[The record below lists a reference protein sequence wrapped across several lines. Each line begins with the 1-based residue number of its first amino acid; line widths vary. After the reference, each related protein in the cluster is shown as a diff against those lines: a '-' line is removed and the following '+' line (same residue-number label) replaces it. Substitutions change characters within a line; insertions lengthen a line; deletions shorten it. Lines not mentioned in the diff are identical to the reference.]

1 MGGARGGGP
10 CAVRAGVAAM
20 RLGSSGRGRQSANGQ
35 AIPERYYGGCTAGE
49 VVEAF
54 VDDVSCGSTTA
65 GSNGEWLLDVAA
77 SDPCGP
83 VTGDTV
89 TFTRN
94 GALLIATESWE
105 VGGIPSN
112 VLGVPGDLAPEQP
125 TTDEEDTTAGETDV
139 PPEEPTVS
147 EVKVAVTLDLTT
159 DVKTVDGEAVVE
171 TSSADGTITA
181 TIPVAAVTDTV
192 TIEVTINRISDAD
205 VENTVPA
212 GTVVLAGQTL
222 DIQVKDDQ
230 GTAITQFAADISFT
244 AKVDP
249 VDVDVETIAV
259 FFFDRTLGIWIQIPA
274 TVSADGTVE
283 WSVRHLTLF
292 SLLRLSK
299 VTVQLNSGLNLIT
312 FTGATGTDPADVV
325 SILGGASVIQN
336 LLRFD
341 AATQDFTQFVPNA
354 PSIANTLKLLS
365 QRDALFVNVTSP
377 SPLQYTSTDIV
388 VSATGSRSVTL
399 VTGLNAISFTGTS
412 GSEVGAFLDPLGSSV
427 VSASRFNSLMQTWE
441 TFVPGAPAITNSLK
455 TLSRLD
461 VIFVNVSGAAQP
473 FEVPEVQP

>member
-1 MGGARGGGP
+1 MSLARRIAP
-10 CAVRAGVAAM
+10 FAVAAVVAGM
-20 RLGSSGRGRQSANGQ
+20 LLAISGLAPRNANAQ
-35 AIPERYYGGCTAGE
+35 AIPARYYGAFTAGD

-54 VDDVSCGSTTA
+54 VNDVSCGTATA
-65 GSNGEWLLDVAA
+65 GSNGEWLLDVTA

-94 GALLIATESWE
+94 GALLIATESWAS
-105 VGGIPSN
+105 GGIPSN
-112 VLGVPGDLAPEQP
+112 VLGVPGDLAEVQPE
-125 TTDEEDTTAGETDV
+125 TEADATEGEKEL

-159 DVKTVDGEAVVE
+159 DVTTVDGEAVVE

-192 TIEVTINRISDAD
+192 TIEVTINRVSDAD

-230 GTAITQFAADISFT
+230 GNQITQFAADISFT

-259 FFFDRTLGIWIQIPA
+259 FFFDRTLGVWIQIPA

-283 WSVRHLTLF
+283 WSVQHLTLF

-312 FTGATGTDPADVV
+312 FTGATGTDPADVA
-325 SILGGASVIQN
+325 SLLGGASVIQN

-354 PSIANTLKLLS
+354 PSIANTLKQLS

-388 VSATGSRSVTL
+388 VSATGSRTVTL

-412 GSEVGAFLDPLGSSV
+412 GSDVGAFLDPLGPSV
-427 VSASRFNSLMQTWE
+427 ISASRFNSLTQTWE
-441 TFVPGAPAITNSLK
+441 TFAPGAPAITNSLK
-455 TLSRLD
+455 TLNRLD